1 MGEQGGLRQ
10 SLGCLQREETC
21 FRSCSELLCPSKL
34 SEMLTWA
41 SALLHVEPPSAPA
54 PKLASQLLLCG
65 GLVLW
70 RVVCTFLLS
79 LAGSHDTP
87 TPSPHH
93 VLVTLSKLHCHN
105 ICRDYS
111 SLCLTMD
118 SNPLASTSPQTVPA

>member
-1 MGEQGGLRQ
+1 MGEQGGLGQ

-21 FRSCSELLCPSKL
+21 FRSCSELLSPSKL

-41 SALLHVEPPSAPA
+41 SALLPVEPPSSPA

-79 LAGSHDTP
+79 LAGSNDTP

-93 VLVTLSKLHCHN
+93 VLVTLSKLHYHN
-105 ICRDYS
+105 YLLGLQFPVS
-111 SLCLTMD
+111 HYGL
-118 SNPLASTSPQTVPA
+118 